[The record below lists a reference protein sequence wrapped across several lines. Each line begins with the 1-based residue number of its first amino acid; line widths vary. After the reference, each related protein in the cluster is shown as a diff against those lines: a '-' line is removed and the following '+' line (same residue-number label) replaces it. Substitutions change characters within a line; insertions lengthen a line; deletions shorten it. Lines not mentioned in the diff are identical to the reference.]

1 MTDTIFK
8 FPELNSTPIEGHL
21 DGWKSIEGKPAAQMQ
36 TWIQHTSKDE
46 SVISG
51 VWKSTT
57 GFYHATYS
65 AYEFVH
71 LIEGSCIITPDGGE
85 SQTFNAGDAFV
96 VEADFVGVWE
106 VTAPIKKHFA
116 IKLK

>member
-1 MTDTIFK
+1 MTNTLFK

-21 DGWKSIEGKPAAQMQ
+21 DGWTSIEGKPAAQMQ

-57 GFYHATYS
+57 GFYHATYD

-71 LIEGSCIITPDGGE
+71 LIDCLLYTSPSPRD
-85 SQTFNAGDAFV
+85 S
-96 VEADFVGVWE
+96 
-106 VTAPIKKHFA
+106 
-116 IKLK
+116 